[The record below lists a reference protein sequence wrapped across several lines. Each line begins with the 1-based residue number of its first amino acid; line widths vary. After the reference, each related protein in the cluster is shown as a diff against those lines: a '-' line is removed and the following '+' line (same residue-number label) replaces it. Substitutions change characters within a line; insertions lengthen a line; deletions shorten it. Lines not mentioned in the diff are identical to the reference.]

1 MTIGNPARLTL
12 AVAASVAIHT
22 AVLLPVKVP
31 SGLYVSTPFAHSL
44 LNVRLRTD
52 ATPLADFV
60 PDTQANAPISIAPPQ
75 EVPSTHPAAPVAGRG
90 TNTSSARSDAD
101 PRASVLARA
110 TSAPPRSS
118 GEQEAPAR
126 PGVRMALPDE
136 VKVYVRRYDAKAE
149 ENPNE
154 VIDVGAT
161 KYFYFNAPQ
170 LRQTA
175 HPLAD
180 ASPHYPTK
188 KLDYPHGAVVLL
200 LFIDEQ
206 GNLEKTLVECANP
219 AFEESAVMSIRN
231 MRFAAARDA
240 HGPVKS
246 YMKVEF
252 RYGLGS
258 PCAQPP
264 YNLQQVVNPAASS
277 R

>member
-1 MTIGNPARLTL
+1 MIIGNPARLTL
-12 AVAASVAIHT
+12 AVAASAAIHT
-22 AVLLPVKVP
+22 ALLLPVKVP
-31 SGLYVSTPFAHSL
+31 SGPYVSTPFAHSL

-52 ATPLADFV
+52 ATPLAL
-60 PDTQANAPISIAPPQ
+60 PQ
-75 EVPSTHPAAPVAGRG
+75 EAPTTHSTTPIAGRG
-90 TNTSSARSDAD
+90 TDASSTRSDAD
-101 PRASVLARA
+101 PRASVVARA
-110 TSAPPRSS
+110 TTAPAHSS
-118 GEQEAPAR
+118 SEQEVAAR

-136 VKVYVRRYDAKAE
+136 VKIYVRRYDAKAE
-149 ENPNE
+149 DNPNE

-188 KLDYPHGAVVLL
+188 KLDYPHGAVILL

-206 GNLEKTLVECANP
+206 GKLEKTLVECANP

-231 MRFAAARDA
+231 MRFAAARDVN
-240 HGPVKS
+240 GPVKS

-264 YNLQQVVNPAASS
+264 YNLQQVVNPAASG